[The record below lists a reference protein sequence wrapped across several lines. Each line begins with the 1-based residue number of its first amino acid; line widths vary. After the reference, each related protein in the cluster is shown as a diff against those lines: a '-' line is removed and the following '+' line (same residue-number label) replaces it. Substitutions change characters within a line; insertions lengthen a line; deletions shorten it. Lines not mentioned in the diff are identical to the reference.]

1 VAHADVP
8 AMAAGQ
14 LTGFLIATLN
24 LAPPV
29 YDPGGLTCD
38 IDDFVVTPAPKWPT
52 TRRPAATRFKN

>member
-1 VAHADVP
+1 
-8 AMAAGQ
+8 MAAGQ